1 MTDLGAEG
9 LIASLKL
16 ERRSARMT
24 TTVVGPGPRS
34 IKMKLSEIKR
44 LAKAAM
50 DGCLEV
56 ITCDF

>member
-24 TTVVGPGPRS
+24 TTVVGLQWLAPARDRS
-34 IKMKLSEIKR
+34 K
-44 LAKAAM
+44 
-50 DGCLEV
+50 
-56 ITCDF
+56 